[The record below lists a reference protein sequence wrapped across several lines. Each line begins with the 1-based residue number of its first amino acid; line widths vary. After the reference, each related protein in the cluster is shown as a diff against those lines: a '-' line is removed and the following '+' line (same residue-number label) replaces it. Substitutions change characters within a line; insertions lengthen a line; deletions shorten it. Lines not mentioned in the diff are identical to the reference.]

1 MQGSSVSRSI
11 YGTGLKAKAT
21 KLHSLVVRS
30 RGRCERCG
38 STSNL
43 QAAHI
48 VPRRYSVTRCDPEA
62 AWCLCAGCH
71 LRTTEHADE
80 HMALVE
86 QTIGLERFWELKRA
100 AEAGVKANDAY
111 WQGWIDVLNEQMG
124 EAS

>member
-1 MQGSSVSRSI
+1 I
-11 YGTGLKAKAT
+11 YGKGLKAKAT

-62 AWCLCAGCH
+62 AWALCAGCH

-86 QTIGLERFWELKRA
+86 QTIGLERFWELKQA